1 MSNRLVTDR
10 TAAHPDAWRLPALEI
25 EQGIVGRLRVFLI
38 APGQASRLITDPAT
52 HEMAGISAGIEELV
66 RQFEGPHANATLRAL
81 VERVAIS
88 PGKMIIHL
96 KPDILA
102 ERLAIATERLRPEH
116 LTIEAPF
123 RIRRRGVETKVVL
136 GDRAPDLDKVLIRN
150 IVKARAW
157 FEALS
162 RGEADREIAERE
174 GVWKQRIQQL
184 LPLAFLAPRHRADDC
199 RGTSASGSDL

>member
-1 MSNRLVTDR
+1 VLLLS
-10 TAAHPDAWRLPALEI
+10 
-25 EQGIVGRLRVFLI
+25 
-38 APGQASRLITDPAT
+38 
-52 HEMAGISAGIEELV
+52 
-66 RQFEGPHANATLRAL
+66 GPHANATLRAL

-88 PGKMIIHL
+88 PGKMILHL
-96 KPDILA
+96 KSDILA

-162 RGEADREIAERE
+162 RGESYGEIAERE

-184 LPLAFLAPRHRADDC
+184 LPLAFLAPDIVQMIAEGRQSVGLTCEALINADLPIVWADQRAFIA
-199 RGTSASGSDL
+199 RL